1 MESVLIKKSHIPG
14 REKKTT
20 AFIALIALCF
30 LWGTTWVASKLA
42 IRYMPALQMAA
53 IRQLLAGSIFL
64 FFFIFKKT
72 EWPRGKEWI
81 NIVVLSILNIFLTNG
96 LTTWGVKYIS
106 AGLGAI
112 IAAIFPLWLV
122 IIGQFTGNPKTS
134 FKTLIGLLLGFGGVC
149 LIFYEHLKDFFDPGF
164 RFGIIISLLASL
176 SWAFGTLFTKKQVKK
191 FNPYFSISLQMI
203 IAGVSLLLVS
213 RAGGMHIP
221 ISQIPWQSW
230 TAIVYLAIFGSIT
243 SFIAFLYALQNL
255 PTEQV
260 SIYAYI
266 NPIVAVLLGS
276 IVFEEKLT
284 VLIGIG
290 GLITLYGVYLVNNSF
305 LNKQR
310 KS

>member
-221 ISQIPWQSW
+221 ISQIPWRDVRS
-230 TAIVYLAIFGSIT
+230 
-243 SFIAFLYALQNL
+243 
-255 PTEQV
+255 
-260 SIYAYI
+260 
-266 NPIVAVLLGS
+266 
-276 IVFEEKLT
+276 
-284 VLIGIG
+284 
-290 GLITLYGVYLVNNSF
+290 
-305 LNKQR
+305 R
-310 KS
+310 